1 MSEPRSTDVRLD
13 SLPSHARV
21 SMSVDKY
28 RRHAVEC
35 LRIAEGVP
43 DPRNR
48 MLLIDMAQS
57 WLVLAQQAENP
68 AADPVHETSPPRSE
82 ADGAAV
88 VQQQQQIQPK
98 KDE

>member
-1 MSEPRSTDVRLD
+1 
-13 SLPSHARV
+13 
-21 SMSVDKY
+21 MSVDKY

-57 WLVLAQQAENP
+57 WLLLAQQAENP
-68 AADPVHETSPPRSE
+68 ATDPAHETPPPRE